1 MACLKMKACLKM
13 VTVDVELT
21 RWENDVCRHAL
32 DRHFAELE
40 LTRLV
45 DGRETVD
52 TDEFAAAGVLKMVFG
67 DHDSKGFDKTW
78 DLGEKFSDEKVIYH
92 ELNGI
97 YIGVLNSAVGEAV
110 EEMTKFSNHAGLRAL
125 EDKIET
131 ISAGVF
137 DRALAMKREAA

>member
-1 MACLKMKACLKM
+1 MACKKMMACLKM

-32 DRHFAELE
+32 DRYFAEME
-40 LTRLV
+40 LTRLTEGVCCV
-45 DGRETVD
+45 DPE
-52 TDEFAAAGVLKMVFG
+52 EFAAAGVLKMVFG

-78 DLGEKFSDEKVIYH
+78 DLGEKFSDEKVTYH

-97 YIGVLNSAVGEAV
+97 YIGVLNSAVGQAV
-110 EEMTKFSNHAGLRAL
+110 EDMTKFSHHAGLRAL

-131 ISAGVF
+131 ISAGAF
-137 DRALAMKREAA
+137 DRALAMKKEAA